1 MKRPPTRILTLALWF
16 AAGLI
21 CLGAATGC
29 GSLDSS
35 NDSERA
41 WGESDG
47 FNFKPSSR
55 ENR

>member
-16 AAGLI
+16 TAGLI

-47 FNFKPSSR
+47 FKFKPSSR
-55 ENR
+55 DDR